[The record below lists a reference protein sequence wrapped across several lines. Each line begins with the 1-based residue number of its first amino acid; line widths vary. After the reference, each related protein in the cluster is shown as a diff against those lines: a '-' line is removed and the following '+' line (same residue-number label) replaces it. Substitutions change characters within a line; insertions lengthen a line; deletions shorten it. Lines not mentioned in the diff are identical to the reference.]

1 MILILDNAFQIIAR
15 MIANGVV
22 RYQWDYFEL
31 THTGGYKCPIS
42 RKGSTIVEIRRS
54 SDCLISTVGFP
65 VLVGRHL
72 YIESGLR
79 TQQPFTLKSRGPCVW
94 TPLYLAIFCNTSS
107 ASSTRPL
114 ASNHSGDSGMLQG
127 DVPPHV
133 YTITRRT
140 FHYTDVIKTT
150 MAFQINSLTVV
161 YSTVYSDA
169 DQRKHQSY
177 ASLAYV
183 WGIHRDRWIPRTKGQ
198 LRGKCFHLMT
208 SSCLGLGFWSSVRI
222 LTTFWL
228 SISQYL
234 IGHLSRVNATW
245 SHWS

>member
-1 MILILDNAFQIIAR
+1 MILILDNAFQSIAR

-22 RYQWDYFEL
+22 RYQWDYFEF

-42 RKGSTIVEIRRS
+42 RKASTIVEIRRP
-54 SDCLISTVGFP
+54 SDCLISTMGFP

-127 DVPPHV
+127 DVPHV
-133 YTITRRT
+133 HTLTRRI
-140 FHYTDVIKTT
+140 FRVMILISSPYLNNLLVIDI
-150 MAFQINSLTVV
+150 ANILGDI
-161 YSTVYSDA
+161 Y
-169 DQRKHQSY
+169 
-177 ASLAYV
+177 
-183 WGIHRDRWIPRTKGQ
+183 
-198 LRGKCFHLMT
+198 LR
-208 SSCLGLGFWSSVRI
+208 
-222 LTTFWL
+222 
-228 SISQYL
+228 
-234 IGHLSRVNATW
+234 
-245 SHWS
+245 